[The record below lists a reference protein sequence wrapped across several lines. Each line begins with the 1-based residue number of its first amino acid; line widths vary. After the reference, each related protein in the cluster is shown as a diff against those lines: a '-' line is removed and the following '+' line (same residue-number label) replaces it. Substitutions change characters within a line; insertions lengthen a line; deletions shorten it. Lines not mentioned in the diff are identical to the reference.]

1 MFKKIMVPVDLAH
14 KSSLS
19 RSLELAA
26 QLARENGATVWYV
39 GVTSD
44 APGKLGHTPAEYA
57 KKLEA
62 FAASETETH
71 GHQASSTAVVAN
83 DPAADL
89 SAVLLKAAH
98 EIEADLIVM
107 ATHGPAFTDRIWPSH
122 GEQMARKFPGSI
134 FLVRQDPIHPDE
146 RTAT

>member
-1 MFKKIMVPVDLAH
+1 MFRKIMVPVDLAH
-14 KSSLS
+14 QASLS

-26 QLARENGATVWYV
+26 QLARQTGATAWYV
-39 GVTSD
+39 GVTAD
-44 APGKLGHTPAEYA
+44 APGKLAHSPAEYSDR
-57 KKLEA
+57 LEA
-62 FAASETETH
+62 FAASEAETH
-71 GHQASSTAVVAN
+71 GHQAAAAAYVAN
-83 DPAADL
+83 DPAIDL
-89 SAVLLKAAH
+89 TTTLLKAAN

-122 GEQMARKFPGSI
+122 GEEIARRFPGSV